1 MTKWQRKNDYLATYS
16 RLLSIGG
23 NANFVNMKTA
33 INIKFGQRI
42 IELRKQ
48 KGIPQEELAFRCNI
62 QRSYM
67 GVIERG
73 EKSVTL
79 NTIEKLA
86 KGLEISIVELMN
98 F

>member
-1 MTKWQRKNDYLATYS
+1 
-16 RLLSIGG
+16 
-23 NANFVNMKTA
+23 MKTE

-42 IELRKQ
+42 VELRKLT
-48 KGIPQEELAFRCNI
+48 GIPQEELAFRCNI

-79 NTIEKLA
+79 NTIEKIA
-86 KGLEISIVELMN
+86 KGLEVSILELMA

>member
-1 MTKWQRKNDYLATYS
+1 HEVLEISTSQFKYFRMKND
-16 RLLSIGG
+16 
-23 NANFVNMKTA
+23 
-33 INIKFGQRI
+33 INIKFGKRV
-42 IELRKQ
+42 IELRKT
-48 KGIPQEELAFRCNI
+48 KGITQEELAYGCDI

-79 NTIEKLA
+79 NTIEKIA
-86 KGLEISIVELMN
+86 AGLEISIIELMS

>member
-1 MTKWQRKNDYLATYS
+1 MKNE
-16 RLLSIGG
+16 
-23 NANFVNMKTA
+23 
-33 INIKFGQRI
+33 INIKFGKRV
-42 IELRKQ
+42 IELRKI
-48 KGIPQEELAFRCNI
+48 KGITQEELAYRCDI

-79 NTIEKLA
+79 NTIEKIA
-86 KGLEISIVELMN
+86 AGLEISIIELMS

>member
-1 MTKWQRKNDYLATYS
+1 
-16 RLLSIGG
+16 
-23 NANFVNMKTA
+23 MKTE

-42 IELRKQ
+42 VELRKL

-79 NTIEKLA
+79 NTIEKIA
-86 KGLEISIVELMN
+86 KGLEVPIQELIIN
-98 F
+98 L

>member
-1 MTKWQRKNDYLATYS
+1 
-16 RLLSIGG
+16 
-23 NANFVNMKTA
+23 MKTE
-33 INIKFGQRI
+33 INIKFGQRVV
-42 IELRKQ
+42 ELRKQ

-79 NTIEKLA
+79 NTIEKIA
-86 KGLEISIVELMN
+86 KGLEVSIIKLMD
-98 F
+98 FSSIQ

>member
-1 MTKWQRKNDYLATYS
+1 MKND
-16 RLLSIGG
+16 
-23 NANFVNMKTA
+23 
-33 INIKFGQRI
+33 INIKFGKRV
-42 IELRKQ
+42 IELRKT
-48 KGIPQEELAFRCNI
+48 KGITQEELAYRCDI

-79 NTIEKLA
+79 NTIEKIA
-86 KGLEISIVELMN
+86 AELEISIIELMS

>member
-1 MTKWQRKNDYLATYS
+1 
-16 RLLSIGG
+16 
-23 NANFVNMKTA
+23 MKTE
-33 INIKFGQRI
+33 INIKFGQRVV
-42 IELRKQ
+42 ELRKS

-79 NTIEKLA
+79 NTIEKIA
-86 KGLEISIVELMN
+86 KGLEVSILELMAI
-98 F
+98 

>member
-1 MTKWQRKNDYLATYS
+1 MKND
-16 RLLSIGG
+16 
-23 NANFVNMKTA
+23 
-33 INIKFGQRI
+33 INIKFGKRV
-42 IELRKQ
+42 IELRKT
-48 KGIPQEELAFRCNI
+48 KGITQEELAYRCDI

-79 NTIEKLA
+79 NTIEKIA
-86 KGLEISIVELMN
+86 TGLEISIIELMS

>member
-1 MTKWQRKNDYLATYS
+1 
-16 RLLSIGG
+16 
-23 NANFVNMKTA
+23 MKTE
-33 INIKFGQRI
+33 INIKFGQRVV
-42 IELRKQ
+42 ELRKL
-48 KGIPQEELAFRCNI
+48 KGIPQDELAYRCNI

-79 NTIEKLA
+79 NTIEKIA
-86 KGLEISIVELMN
+86 RGLEMSIIELMK

>member
-1 MTKWQRKNDYLATYS
+1 MISKGGIINFANMKND
-16 RLLSIGG
+16 
-23 NANFVNMKTA
+23 
-33 INIKFGQRI
+33 INIKFGKRV
-42 IELRKQ
+42 IELRKT
-48 KGIPQEELAFRCNI
+48 KGITQEELAYRCDI

-79 NTIEKLA
+79 NTIEKIA
-86 KGLEISIVELMN
+86 TGLEISIIELMS

>member
-1 MTKWQRKNDYLATYS
+1 MSKSGIY
-16 RLLSIGG
+16 
-23 NANFVNMKTA
+23 NFVNMKSK
-33 INIKFGQRI
+33 INIQFGKRV
-42 IELRKQ
+42 IELRKI
-48 KGIPQEELAFRCNI
+48 KGITQEELAYRCDI

-79 NTIEKLA
+79 NTIEKIA
-86 KGLEISIVELMN
+86 AGLEVSVIELMS

>member
-1 MTKWQRKNDYLATYS
+1 MENFQLTVIINFANMKND
-16 RLLSIGG
+16 
-23 NANFVNMKTA
+23 
-33 INIKFGQRI
+33 INIKFGKRV
-42 IELRKQ
+42 IELRKT
-48 KGIPQEELAFRCNI
+48 KGITQEELAYRCDI

-79 NTIEKLA
+79 NTIEKIA
-86 KGLEISIVELMN
+86 TGLEISIIELMS

>member
-1 MTKWQRKNDYLATYS
+1 MKNE
-16 RLLSIGG
+16 
-23 NANFVNMKTA
+23 
-33 INIKFGQRI
+33 INIKFGKRV
-42 IELRKQ
+42 IELRKI
-48 KGIPQEELAFRCNI
+48 KGITQEELAYRCDI

-79 NTIEKLA
+79 NTIEKIA
-86 KGLEISIVELMN
+86 TGLEISIIELMS

>member
-1 MTKWQRKNDYLATYS
+1 MKND
-16 RLLSIGG
+16 
-23 NANFVNMKTA
+23 
-33 INIKFGQRI
+33 INIKFGKRV
-42 IELRKQ
+42 IELRKT
-48 KGIPQEELAFRCNI
+48 KGITQEDLAYRCDI

-79 NTIEKLA
+79 NTIEKIA
-86 KGLEISIVELMN
+86 AGLDISIIELMS

>member
-1 MTKWQRKNDYLATYS
+1 MISKSGIY
-16 RLLSIGG
+16 
-23 NANFVNMKTA
+23 NFVNMKSE
-33 INIKFGQRI
+33 INIQFGKRV
-42 IELRKQ
+42 IELRKI
-48 KGIPQEELAFRCNI
+48 KGITQEELAYRCDI

-79 NTIEKLA
+79 NTIEKIA
-86 KGLEISIVELMN
+86 AGLEVSVIELMS

>member
-1 MTKWQRKNDYLATYS
+1 MKNE
-16 RLLSIGG
+16 
-23 NANFVNMKTA
+23 
-33 INIKFGQRI
+33 INIKFGKRV
-42 IELRKQ
+42 IELRKT
-48 KGIPQEELAFRCNI
+48 KGITQEELAYRCDI

-79 NTIEKLA
+79 NTIEKIA
-86 KGLEISIVELMN
+86 TGLEISIIELMS

>member
-1 MTKWQRKNDYLATYS
+1 MKND
-16 RLLSIGG
+16 
-23 NANFVNMKTA
+23 
-33 INIKFGQRI
+33 INIKFGKRV
-42 IELRKQ
+42 IELRKT
-48 KGIPQEELAFRCNI
+48 KGITQEELAYRCDI

-79 NTIEKLA
+79 NTIEKIA
-86 KGLEISIVELMN
+86 AGLEISIIELMY

>member
-1 MTKWQRKNDYLATYS
+1 MDVTLPTSAIFRWLVSK
-16 RLLSIGG
+16 GG
-23 NANFVNMKTA
+23 VTNFVIMKTE
-33 INIKFGQRI
+33 INIKFGQKVA
-42 IELRKQ
+42 ELRKL
-48 KGIPQEELAFRCNI
+48 KGIPQEELAFRCDI

-79 NTIEKLA
+79 NTIEKIA
-86 KGLEISIVELMN
+86 KGLDVSLLELMS

>member
-1 MTKWQRKNDYLATYS
+1 
-16 RLLSIGG
+16 
-23 NANFVNMKTA
+23 MKTE
-33 INIKFGQRI
+33 INIKFGQRVV
-42 IELRKQ
+42 ELRKQ

-79 NTIEKLA
+79 NTLEKIA
-86 KGLEISIVELMN
+86 KGLEVSIIELMD
-98 F
+98 FSSIQ

>member
-1 MTKWQRKNDYLATYS
+1 
-16 RLLSIGG
+16 
-23 NANFVNMKTA
+23 MKTE
-33 INIKFGQRI
+33 INIKFGQRL
-42 IELRKQ
+42 IELRKL
-48 KGIPQEELAFRCNI
+48 KGIPQEELAHRCNI

-79 NTIEKLA
+79 NTIEKIA
-86 KGLEISIVELMN
+86 KGLDVSILELMT